1 MYHIFIY
8 TLVNDDLVPGKLL
21 HVCNYVLCNSSSW
34 KQQILHTHIVTDSL
48 KILQI

>member
-8 TLVNDDLVPGKLL
+8 TLVNGWRMEGLL
-21 HVCNYVLCNSSSW
+21 HVCNYDLCNSSSW
-34 KQQILHTHIVTDSL
+34 KQQILHTHIVADSL